1 LKVLII
7 RLSSIGDIILTSPA
21 VRYAKQNLGA
31 EVHYLTKKAYA
42 ELLINN
48 PNIDKLFLYEG
59 NLNQNIL
66 ELKAEN
72 YDYIF
77 DLHNNLRSWI
87 IKLRL
92 KVNSRSLSKNNFQ
105 KWLMVK
111 FKRKTAIQHIIHR
124 YIYTISNQQISEFDD
139 KMDFYYKPDPNL
151 RENKNLPDTYYCI
164 SLGAKHYT
172 KRIPIEL
179 ITDILSGINEK
190 VVLIGGKDM
199 LAEGTAIAGKFTN
212 KVLNLCGML
221 SIWQSAQI
229 IEYSVLVLTSDTGM
243 MHLAA
248 ALNKETHVIWG
259 NTVPEFGMFAYYGK
273 NISKTYNYEVKLT
286 CRPCS
291 RIGFDKCPENH
302 FNCMLMQD
310 QNHIISGIKASFKEL
325 NRVL

>member
-1 LKVLII
+1 MKVLII

-31 EVHYLTKKAYA
+31 EIHYLTKKAYA
-42 ELLINN
+42 DLLVKN

-59 NLNQNIL
+59 NLNKNIF

-87 IKLRL
+87 IKFRLRV
-92 KVNSRSLSKNNFQ
+92 KSRTLSKNNFQ

-111 FKRKTAIQHIIHR
+111 FKTKIAIQHIIQR
-124 YIYTISNQQISEFDD
+124 YIHTISKGQIPDFDD
-139 KMDFYYKPDPNL
+139 KMEFYYKHDPKL
-151 RENKNLPDTYYCI
+151 QEFYNLPEKYYVI
-164 SLGAKHYT
+164 SLGAMHNT
-172 KRIPIEL
+172 KRMPVDL
-179 ITDILSGINEK
+179 ITRIISETDQK

-199 LAEGTAIAGKFTN
+199 LAEGKAISCKFTN

-229 IEYSVLVLTSDTGM
+229 IENSVLVLTSDTGM

-259 NTVPEFGMFAYYGK
+259 NTVPEFGMYAYYGK
-273 NISKTYNYEVKLT
+273 NKSKTYNYEVKLP

-302 FNCMLMQD
+302 FNCMLTQD
-310 QNHIISGIKASFKEL
+310 QNHIISGIKATFNEL
-325 NRVL
+325 NRVF